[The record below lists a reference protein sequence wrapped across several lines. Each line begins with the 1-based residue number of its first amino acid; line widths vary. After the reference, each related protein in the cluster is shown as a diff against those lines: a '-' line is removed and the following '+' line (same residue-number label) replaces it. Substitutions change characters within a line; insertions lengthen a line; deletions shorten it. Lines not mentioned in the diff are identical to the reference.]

1 MILLPQTD
9 LDPKGPQFLP
19 VALQQR
25 MWASQT
31 GLAVVQRRWMWS
43 ETGLAVVQWSETGL
57 AVVQQQWMWSE
68 TGLAVVH
75 HQWMWAETVLAR
87 SQMDLQSTVQLT
99 VLLPMDVQWTDCRT
113 ALWLR
118 LVAPV

>member
-9 LDPKGPQFLP
+9 LDPKGPQLLP

-31 GLAVVQRRWMWS
+31 GLAVVQRQWMLS
-43 ETGLAVVQWSETGL
+43 ETDLVVVQ
-57 AVVQQQWMWSE
+57 
-68 TGLAVVH
+68 

-87 SQMDLQSTVQLT
+87 SQMDLQSTV
-99 VLLPMDVQWTDCRT
+99 
-113 ALWLR
+113 
-118 LVAPV
+118 APV